1 MKMLNPVGWKN
12 SSSSEK
18 IGLFIRT
25 NLTMLRK
32 STLDCGKKIQ
42 ILNVKPKLETTTLKK
57 NKISVKGE
65 SDLAVDE

>member
-1 MKMLNPVGWKN
+1 MFG
-12 SSSSEK
+12 
-18 IGLFIRT
+18 
-25 NLTMLRK
+25 K
-32 STLDCGKKIQ
+32 STLNCGKEIQ